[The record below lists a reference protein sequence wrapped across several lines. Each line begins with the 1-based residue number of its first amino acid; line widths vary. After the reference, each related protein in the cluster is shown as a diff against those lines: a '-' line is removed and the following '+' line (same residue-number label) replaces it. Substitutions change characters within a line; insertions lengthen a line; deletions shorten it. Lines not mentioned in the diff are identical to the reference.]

1 MLGVDFPE
9 LLLICLVAIVVIG
22 PKDLPKALHAAGK
35 FTRKFRM
42 IVADVQKSLDNVM
55 QDAELEEITREAN
68 KAGGENLQFEIDKQI
83 IEEERIIAQLDESS
97 DDGLKK

>member
-1 MLGVDFPE
+1 LLGVDFPE

-55 QDAELEEITREAN
+55 QDAELDEITREAN

-83 IEEERIIAQLDESS
+83 IEEERIIAKLEESS
-97 DDGLKK
+97 DDSLKK